1 MKTKRERLYEGMY
14 ILNATLS
21 EEARKKAL
29 AKIVDGITTKGG
41 KIKKTHDMG
50 KKRLCYEIQGKRE
63 GYYYLIYFD
72 IETSHI
78 ADLWQEYHLHED
90 LLRYN
95 TIQAQ
100 SVKETLE
107 FKPFNARQE

>member
-1 MKTKRERLYEGMY
+1 MKIKKERLYEGMY

-29 AKIVDGITTKGG
+29 AKIMDGITSKGG
-41 KIKKTHDMG
+41 KIKKIHDMG
-50 KKRLCYEIQGKRE
+50 KKRLAYEIQGKRE

-72 IETSHI
+72 IVTTRISE
-78 ADLWQEYHLHED
+78 LWGEYQLHED

-95 TIQAQ
+95 TIQAPF
-100 SVKETLE
+100 VRETLE
-107 FKPFNARQE
+107 FKPIFNQE